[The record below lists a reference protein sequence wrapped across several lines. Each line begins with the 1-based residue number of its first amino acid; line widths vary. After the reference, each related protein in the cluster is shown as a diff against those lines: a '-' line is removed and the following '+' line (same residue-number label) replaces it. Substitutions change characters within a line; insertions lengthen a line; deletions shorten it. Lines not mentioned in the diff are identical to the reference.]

1 MFRLSTAALAASLLM
16 SGALPQAWSQ
26 TAINGADGA
35 KTRAQVVTERDEWLR
50 THRWDP
56 GLDDWVVKDECKTPA
71 MMCTQDESRGETR
84 QQVREA
90 RDDWLRTHRWDP
102 GADEWMLLEAQ
113 PRDPGGLTRDQ
124 VHRETLEFLRNH
136 EWDDP
141 SSSWKLKPSLR

>member
-1 MFRLSTAALAASLLM
+1 
-16 SGALPQAWSQ
+16 
-26 TAINGADGA
+26 
-35 KTRAQVVTERDEWLR
+35 
-50 THRWDP
+50 
-56 GLDDWVVKDECKTPA
+56 
-71 MMCTQDESRGETR
+71 MMCTQDENRGETR